1 MFYLWLN
8 EKQVGPYERD
18 QLVDWISQSPENKD
32 VLCWTQGTNE
42 WKPIGEIFAEA
53 ETTRDSS
60 EDIWCDQEYLDK
72 IVDISSRVTKK
83 AGNAFNFFY
92 KVASKKLNKTIT
104 KITLP
109 QIFSDAAEDGV
120 ITTTE
125 EAHIRKVLKENHI
138 SWEDACYLLRK
149 KTKSFVREVLADA
162 ISDGVVTNDEKEELI
177 RYMELFQVDDL
188 EYEVMSVIRR
198 TNVIHN
204 LESGVLT
211 QPLPSNPLWLKSGES
226 IYFKTRASFVKEV
239 RDGVV
244 HIYGDFFV
252 TNSRIEFIS
261 EEITV
266 SKLLSAVRSCEA
278 TCRSELELNF
288 NPQNGSGSYMMEDA
302 EMAEAYI
309 VALTKSL
316 NRTGSLSYE
325 SCTLSERRKIS
336 KETRHTVWIR
346 DGGKCVECDAEDY
359 LEYDHIIPVSRGGSN
374 TTNNIQLLCRRCNG
388 KKSNR
393 I

>member
-8 EKQVGPYERD
+8 ENQVGPYERD
-18 QLVDWISQSPENKD
+18 QLVDWITQSPENKN
-32 VLCWTQGTNE
+32 VLCWTQGMNE

-53 ETTRDSS
+53 ETTRDFGD
-60 EDIWCDQEYLDK
+60 DIWCDQEYLDK
-72 IVDISSRVTKK
+72 IVDISSKVSKK

-92 KVASKKLNKTIT
+92 KVASKKLNRTIA

-109 QIFSDAAEDGV
+109 QIFADAAEDGV
-120 ITTTE
+120 ITASE
-125 EAHIRKVLKENHI
+125 ETHIRQVLEKNDI
-138 SWEDACYLLRK
+138 SWEDACYLLRR

-162 ISDGVVTNDEKEELI
+162 ISDGVVTDDEQKELI

-204 LESGVLT
+204 LENGVLT

-226 IYFKTRASFVKEV
+226 IYFETRASFVKEA
-239 RDGVV
+239 RDGVAY
-244 HIYGDFFV
+244 IYGKFFV

-261 EEITV
+261 EETTV
-266 SKLLSAVRSCEA
+266 SKLLSSVRSCEA
-278 TCRSELELNF
+278 TCRSVLELNF

-302 EMAEAYI
+302 EMAEVYI
-309 VALTKSL
+309 VALTKSS

-325 SCTLSERRKIS
+325 ECTLSERRKIS